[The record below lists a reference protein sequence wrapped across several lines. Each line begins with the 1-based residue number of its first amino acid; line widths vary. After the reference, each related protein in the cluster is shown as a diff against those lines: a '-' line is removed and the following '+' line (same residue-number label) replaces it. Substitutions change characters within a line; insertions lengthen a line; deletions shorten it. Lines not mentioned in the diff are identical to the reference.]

1 MAKTLSRFTI
11 EPKGEDYLLL
21 IEDEDGE
28 TMEISATLEQLDLLG
43 EAIDELLEKDD
54 ADED

>member
-11 EPKGEDYLLL
+11 EPQGDDYLLL

-28 TMEISATLEQLDLLG
+28 TLEMSATLEQLDLLG

-54 ADED
+54 ADEE

>member
-11 EPKGEDYLLL
+11 QPKGEDYLLL

-54 ADED
+54 ADEE

>member
-1 MAKTLSRFTI
+1 MAQTLSRFTI
-11 EPKGEDYLLL
+11 ELKGEDYLLL

>member
-54 ADED
+54 ADDE

>member
-28 TMEISATLEQLDLLG
+28 MMEISATLEQLDLLG
-43 EAIDELLEKDD
+43 EAIGELLEKDD

>member
-11 EPKGEDYLLL
+11 QPKGEDYLLL

-28 TMEISATLEQLDLLG
+28 TIKISATLEQLDLLG

-54 ADED
+54 ADEE

>member
-43 EAIDELLEKDD
+43 EAIDKLLEKDD

>member
-11 EPKGEDYLLL
+11 EPKGDDYLLL
-21 IEDEDGE
+21 IEDEESE
-28 TMEISATLEQLDLLG
+28 TMEMSATLEQLDLLG

-54 ADED
+54 ADEE

>member
-1 MAKTLSRFTI
+1 MVKTLSRFTI

>member
-1 MAKTLSRFTI
+1 MAKALSRFTI
-11 EPKGEDYLLL
+11 EPQGDDYLLL

-28 TMEISATLEQLDLLG
+28 TLEMSATLEQLDLLG

-54 ADED
+54 ADEE

>member
-1 MAKTLSRFTI
+1 MAKTLSSFTI
-11 EPKGEDYLLL
+11 EPKGDDYLLL

-28 TMEISATLEQLDLLG
+28 TMEMSATLEQLDLLG

-54 ADED
+54 ADDD

>member
-54 ADED
+54 ADEE

>member
-43 EAIDELLEKDD
+43 EDIDELLEKDD

>member
-11 EPKGEDYLLL
+11 EPRGEDYLLL

-54 ADED
+54 ADEE

>member
-43 EAIDELLEKDD
+43 ETIDELLEKDD
-54 ADED
+54 ADEE